1 MTRRKGA
8 CARSQALSER
18 GDVHLLEVRRKR
30 VELRKALRQEARSR
44 IRGPHHQELVECS
57 GDLNEPLEKLPL
69 RPVRGDSPA
78 LLPRLVSLEELSG
91 IEEALAARKGG
102 IHRSL
107 PALEPYADLA
117 RRVPRFDVN
126 NPGTAAYGAVFRVHL
141 RVTSTGIDVNLVALA
156 AERTPQGPRFHAPFT
171 PAT

>member
-117 RRVPRFDVN
+117 RRVRMASSAL
-126 NPGTAAYGAVFRVHL
+126 TASARTTFPNKV
-141 RVTSTGIDVNLVALA
+141 
-156 AERTPQGPRFHAPFT
+156 ERRSMRPIKIR
-171 PAT
+171 

>member
-57 GDLNEPLEKLPL
+57 GDLNEPLEKLPI

-91 IEEALAARKGG
+91 IEEAPAAREG
-102 IHRSL
+102 IIQTYHSPRSSHT
-107 PALEPYADLA
+107 
-117 RRVPRFDVN
+117 RTS
-126 NPGTAAYGAVFRVHL
+126 PGASPG
-141 RVTSTGIDVNLVALA
+141 STWTIRG
-156 AERTPQGPRFHAPFT
+156 R
-171 PAT
+171 